1 MVEDGD
7 AVPLARSVEEL
18 ERDPAFREDASGAVL
33 ALVSYELPTRAVRMI
48 NITVE
53 ESLLGAID
61 RAAKASGKSRSAY
74 LAEAARL
81 RMRA

>member
-1 MVEDGD
+1 MEDGD
-7 AVPLARSVEEL
+7 AVPLQRSVEDL
-18 ERDPAFREDASGAVL
+18 ERDATFREDARDAML
-33 ALVSYELPTRAVRMI
+33 ALVSYELPTRAVRV

-61 RAAKASGKSRSAY
+61 RAAKASGQSRSAF

-81 RMRA
+81 RMRG